1 MASITYGTL
10 YVNGTP
16 VADVTNLEVV
26 STRQAAKP
34 PLSKP
39 SRVEKWQ
46 RWRNQGAEYV
56 VAETREGAFDRAY
69 FADGECC
76 SMYEM
81 RASSSWAFL
90 GYAKP
95 DKVEVGQRWRN
106 QGKDYVVE
114 AVSADVANMG
124 GISRASIQAMLTADT
139 FEYLG
144 MAESADGDWK
154 TATGEVLDRLV
165 KRDGLDRLMG
175 ETDEQLR
182 ARFSD
187 PENAADRLRA
197 EIHANDKCEPITNRR
212 ITLKAVEPGP
222 GAANTR
228 DVYVEDYF
236 YRLRENGYE
245 VVKRAVTEQFKK
257 AIKTNA
263 ANVARRANEEA
274 AKRLIANP
282 PDWAYPKAW
291 MCAVLAAQE
300 WNNSHTVVPGME
312 LSSIGWWIA
321 VVCEL
326 EHRGRERSA
335 TIDGIETVIR
345 DAYARGMERPSP
357 FMGRPGVKGGIST
370 CDLGVDYE

>member
-1 MASITYGTL
+1 MFTAIEDTG
-10 YVNGTP
+10 NG
-16 VADVTNLEVV
+16 D
-26 STRQAAKP
+26 
-34 PLSKP
+34 
-39 SRVEKWQ
+39 
-46 RWRNQGAEYV
+46 RWRL
-56 VAETREGAFDRAY
+56 RK
-69 FADGECC
+69 DGDIGHWFG
-76 SMYEM
+76 SDMLA
-81 RASSSWAFL
+81 RSGWTFL

-124 GISRASIQAMLTADT
+124 GMSRASIQAMLTADT

-182 ARFSD
+182 ARVSD
-187 PENAADRLRA
+187 PENAADRPHA
-197 EIHANDKCEPITNRR
+197 AIHASDKREPITNRQV
-212 ITLKAVEPGP
+212 TLKAVDPGP

-228 DVYVEDYF
+228 DVYVEDYL

-282 PDWAYPKAW
+282 PEWAYPKAW

-345 DAYARGMERPSP
+345 DAYARGMDRPSP
-357 FMGRPGVKGGIST
+357 MTRQGIKGGIST
-370 CDLGVDYE
+370 CDLGVEYE